1 MTELT
6 SEEKTLTEPEHLDLR
21 DPHFRS
27 KAYDTYADMRARGPV
42 ARVRFTPG
50 DDDEDDGGQARD
62 PFRRPVFMV
71 TRYQEAV
78 EALLDER
85 FTMDARTTMTPEQL
99 EKLPPTPEEFRPLS
113 RSILSVDP
121 PDHTR
126 LRKLVQPSFSER
138 AMKSLRPRVRQIA
151 EDLLIAAERAAAE
164 RGEAHPDRQ
173 MDLIESYAYPL
184 PITVISELLGVP
196 EEDRANIRRWSE
208 AIFSGGPARDQG
220 LSDEAR
226 ASLREFT
233 AYLRDLFERKRHE
246 PTDDLISQLV
256 HAEEDGDVLSE
267 DELLSM
273 VFILIVAGHIT
284 TVNLIGNAVLALLT
298 HPNQLERLKQ
308 DPTLAKVAVE
318 ETLRYWGPAETVVPR
333 FAREDIQING
343 TCIPKGE
350 PLMVSLASAD
360 RDPARFPDPDEF
372 ELDRAEANR
381 HIAFGKGI
389 HMCLGAPLARLE
401 GQIALNVLFARMPD
415 LRLAIAPEEV
425 AWRAGFLRGIDR
437 LPIRF

>member
-1 MTELT
+1 MTEPT
-6 SEEKTLTEPEHLDLR
+6 SEDKTLVEPEHLDLQ
-21 DPHFRS
+21 DPHFRAT
-27 KAYDTYADMRARGPV
+27 AYDTYATLRERGPIV
-42 ARVRFTPG
+42 RVRFNAG
-50 DDDEDDGGQARD
+50 DESEDGGQD
-62 PFRRPVFMV
+62 QGPFGRPVFMV

-78 EALLDER
+78 DTLLDER
-85 FTMDARTTMTPEQL
+85 FSMDARTTMTPEQL

-138 AMKSLRPRVRQIA
+138 AMKTLRPRVHQIA
-151 EDLLIAAERAAAE
+151 DELLNTAEQAAAE
-164 RGEAHPDRQ
+164 RGELSPNRR
-173 MDLIESYAYPL
+173 MELIEAFAYPL

-196 EEDRANIRRWSE
+196 EEDRADIRRWSE
-208 AIFSGGPARDQG
+208 SLFSGGQARGQG
-220 LSDEAR
+220 MSEEAR

-233 AYLRDLFERKRHE
+233 AYLRDLFDRKHHE

-298 HPNQLERLKQ
+298 HPDQLERLKG
-308 DPTLAKVAVE
+308 DPSLAKSAVE

-333 FAREDIQING
+333 FARENIQIDG
-343 TCIPKGE
+343 TCITKGE

-360 RDPARFPDPDEF
+360 RDPARFPDPDDF
-372 ELDRAEANR
+372 DLGRAETNR

-401 GQIALNVLFARMPD
+401 GQVALNVLFARMPG
-415 LRLAIAPEEV
+415 LRLAVPREEV
-425 AWRAGFLRGIDR
+425 AWRPGFLRGIDR
-437 LPIRF
+437 MPILF